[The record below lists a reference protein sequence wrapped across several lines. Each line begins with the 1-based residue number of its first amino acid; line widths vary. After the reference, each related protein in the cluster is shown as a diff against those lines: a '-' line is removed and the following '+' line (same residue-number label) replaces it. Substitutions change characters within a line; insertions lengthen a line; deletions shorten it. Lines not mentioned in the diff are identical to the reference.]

1 MFILHDHLR
10 PPMPSTSFED
20 FLKVEKGKKP
30 AYTLLIDFGQTNGS
44 NKISAQI
51 TQHYRSAG
59 FAGKQFADGVN
70 FPPRQIG
77 NLMSGVLPLGFSDE
91 KNHVVLFSP
100 DQAVPNDAQLN

>member
-30 AYTLLIDFGQTNGS
+30 AYTLLIDFGQTNS
-44 NKISAQI
+44 SD
-51 TQHYRSAG
+51 
-59 FAGKQFADGVN
+59 GKQFADGVN